1 MCQKKRFSLKSNAF
15 GEQLNE
21 PCSWY
26 FTKHRRNLC
35 LVFKSY
41 NEVLLLCFV
50 RLLAS
55 HLKKVFCN
63 LKAGIKKKLPCDF
76 VYQAS
81 PR

>member
-1 MCQKKRFSLKSNAF
+1 MNHALGISQNIAEIFVVPF
-15 GEQLNE
+15 
-21 PCSWY
+21 
-26 FTKHRRNLC
+26 C

-41 NEVLLLCFV
+41 EVLLLCFV

>member
-1 MCQKKRFSLKSNAF
+1 MNHALGSSQNIAEIFVVPF
-15 GEQLNE
+15 
-21 PCSWY
+21 
-26 FTKHRRNLC
+26 C